1 MIGSVRGK
9 VIERSVAGELL
20 VEVGGVGYR
29 VNVPVRVVPTLEP
42 GASAFLFTHL
52 HVRED
57 AMVLYG
63 FPTRD
68 ERDTFETLIGA
79 TGVGPKLALAILS
92 VHTPNTLRRGL
103 ADDDLDALVL
113 VPGVGKR
120 TAQRLLVELKSRL
133 EVPDLDLAEA
143 ASGATPRGEV
153 RDALVGLG
161 YSTEEVRG
169 VLGHLEDDGSVEDL
183 LRDALRVLAGAR

>member
-1 MIGSVRGK
+1 MIGSVRGS
-9 VIERSVAGELL
+9 VVERSAGGEVL

-29 VNVPVRVVPTLEP
+29 VFVPLRVVPTLDP
-42 GASAFLFTHL
+42 GSNTFLFTHL

-63 FPTRD
+63 FPSRD
-68 ERDTFETLIGA
+68 ERDTFEALIGA
-79 TGVGPKLALAILS
+79 TGVGPKLGLAILS

-103 ADDDLDALVL
+103 ADDDLDALIL

-120 TAQRLLVELKSRL
+120 TAQRLLVDLKSRL

-143 ASGATPRGEV
+143 GGGASPRGEV

-161 YSTEEVRG
+161 YSSEEVRG
-169 VLGHLEDDGSVEDL
+169 VLGHLDEDGTVEDL
-183 LRDALRVLAGAR
+183 LRDALRVLAGTR